1 MSLQARRIGETRE
14 QYNRRVGT
22 RRPRTV
28 GRIGTRRLVDPIVGS
43 VKTKDA
49 PKPRVRRAMS
59 DEERRRRREAGRRR
73 KELQERKRAE
83 ASRKRLKEIRE
94 ARERRRA
101 EDRKKPPKRTPRGF
115 LSRNR
120 FRQRRRRG
128 PSPSLLKY
136 LSDERA
142 VGPSA
147 RRRKRPSKEDMANA
161 MNKRIMEEANKRV
174 TRKPQTKNPK
184 SVKGLFGRTTKP
196 LTPEQRKKIQQ
207 SMIGGRQMY
216 REALKRAATL
226 RGSKTTRGTA
236 SARYRGRPK
245 VTTRGTVTAPVR
257 RQRRSR

>member
-1 MSLQARRIGETRE
+1 MSLQARRIG
-14 QYNRRVGT
+14 
-22 RRPRTV
+22 
-28 GRIGTRRLVDPIVGS
+28 GRIGTRRLVDPVVGS

-49 PKPRVRRAMS
+49 PKPRVRRAMT

-73 KELQERKRAE
+73 KELQERRRAE

-101 EDRKKPPKRTPRGF
+101 EDRKKPPKRIPRGF

-136 LSDERA
+136 LSDERV

-174 TRKPQTKNPK
+174 TRKPQTKSPK

-196 LTPEQRKKIQQ
+196 LTPEQRKKMQDSFISPRQFYGQ
-207 SMIGGRQMY
+207 ILATRKPKRTRGVAIPLKQAPKKPTGRGK
-216 REALKRAATL
+216 RVTTTGTAPRTPRKRA
-226 RGSKTTRGTA
+226 R
-236 SARYRGRPK
+236 
-245 VTTRGTVTAPVR
+245 
-257 RQRRSR
+257 